1 MRNSFLK
8 IVLLGRKKYNFNKH
22 ASNFDPGLPL
32 ITKILLLISEKSN
45 EKETFFFGKVLPN
58 I

>member
-1 MRNSFLK
+1 MRNSFFK

-22 ASNFDPGLPL
+22 ASNFDAGLPL

-45 EKETFFFGKVLPN
+45 ETETFFFGKVLPN